1 MSRKISRNIPL
12 LFIVKICSWFM
23 LYMPVI
29 KLFYAE
35 NNLDDFDLFLLHA
48 IYSGV
53 IFLVEIPSGYLADV
67 WKRKRSIQSGMVL
80 SLAGFAI
87 YSATSGFWG
96 FLFAEIALG
105 LGQGFISGSDTA
117 LLYDSLQE
125 VKKEKKYLKTEGY
138 ITGSGNIAEALAG
151 IVVTVLA
158 FSTVRYYYYLQTA
171 LTFAGLI
178 FSLFLIEPATCGK
191 IADIGFSSLLKV
203 IKETLWH
210 DKIISR
216 YILFSSIIG
225 FSSLSM
231 AWFAQIYIYDASVPH
246 RYFGIIWTVL
256 NGMVALGS
264 FNSHFIGK
272 HLGIRRSL
280 ILILLFLSGG
290 YFIAAHTIS
299 VYGIIFL
306 LLFYYARG
314 VAHPILKDRIN
325 ANTRSDIRA
334 TVFSVRSL
342 LIRVMFAAL
351 GPLLGYYTKHISLTF
366 ALTLTGAVIFVP
378 GIILL
383 YLLLR
388 KDTVKSR

>member
-12 LFIVKICSWFM
+12 LFIIKICSWFM

-53 IFLVEIPSGYLADV
+53 IFIVEIPSGYLADV
-67 WKRKRSIQSGMVL
+67 WKRKRSVQSGML
-80 SLAGFAI
+80 ISLAGFAI

-96 FLFAEIALG
+96 FLFAEMALG
-105 LGQGFISGSDTA
+105 IGQGFISGSDTA
-117 LLYDSLQE
+117 LLYDSLLE
-125 VKKEKKYLKTEGY
+125 EKKEKKYLKTEGY

-151 IVVTVLA
+151 IMVTLLA
-158 FSTVRYYYYLQTA
+158 FSTVRYYYYLQTI

-178 FSLFLIEPATCGK
+178 FSLFLIEPATYGK
-191 IADIGFSSLLKV
+191 LSDIGFRSIITV
-203 IKETLWH
+203 VKETLWH
-210 DKIISR
+210 NKTLSR
-216 YILFSSIIG
+216 YIIFSSIIG

-231 AWFAQIYIYDASVPH
+231 AWFAQIFIYDAAVPH

-264 FNSHFIGK
+264 FSSHFIGK
-272 HLGIRRSL
+272 QLGIRRSL
-280 ILILLFLSGG
+280 VFILLFLSGG
-290 YFIAAHTIS
+290 YFIAAQTITL
-299 VYGIIFL
+299 YGIIFL

-314 VAHPILKDRIN
+314 FAHPILKDRIN
-325 ANTRSDIRA
+325 ANTRSDVRA

-342 LIRVMFAAL
+342 LIRLMFAAL
-351 GPLLGYYTKHISLTF
+351 GPLLGYYTKHISLSF
-366 ALTLTGAVIFVP
+366 ALTLAGTVIFVP

-383 YLLLR
+383 ILLLK
-388 KDTVKSR
+388 KDHVKSR